1 LFGIIF
7 ISSAYAQYDSYTGF
21 VVPTTAVLPAKEIHP
36 TLWFSADKV
45 SALYAKRTAGT
56 YIASVWSRYQ
66 SDLSSIKSTTASST
80 DESDRP
86 RMAKLEAFTW
96 VMTGD
101 TAARRKAIECL
112 LIAYDNVPRTATSG
126 DFDGT
131 YDEIY
136 RATWLQ
142 NYCEAYD
149 WVQNQLTTAQDTTIR
164 SKIIAEVLLLR
175 NNMISGAKY
184 SPRPHNHRSKPAWAI
199 VTAALTFSSD
209 SRAADWL
216 TFGLTEAN
224 TVTKYMYSDDGIY
237 REGSHYN
244 VYNMVNMIP
253 YLWHYKNVSGVDQ
266 FPYYQKAF
274 EMLVRIRDGKGWIPN
289 IEDGYVHPI
298 PSQLVAAAYKNTSTP
313 LHPTA
318 PLSEILQWNWANTS
332 FFTKDYTGATADVV
346 WSIDEFI
353 TYDPTINP
361 TMPQI
366 SATQRTTSGIVVFR
380 DTDTYTASPTRYL
393 LFHAVAECD
402 NHNHPDQLSYILEYN
417 NTILATDAGY
427 GADGSSDAKRAWYT
441 SNAAHNIVT
450 VDTIGPQDLATN
462 IPPKDLQF
470 INSSFYGF
478 AEKQAKTIA
487 TNGAIKRGI
496 AFPNKKY
503 WVVYDLGTA
512 SSLPVYR
519 LNIHSRGTMSRT
531 DNKISWLTTA
541 DTYGTAQKLHAYVLT
556 SDAKTITDKAGWTS
570 LWKDSVSQSYVEIA
584 QTDTNVAFLHLLY
597 PDVSTSS
604 FPTVADLS
612 SNGVLSF
619 QLTTTDVDLFAL
631 QQANN
636 TFSIGN
642 LTTDAVFSWV
652 STNSGTLN
660 KYAVTRGT
668 SLIWNS
674 RQSLYA
680 NFPITAAADLTNKDD
695 NILVVDTLAQNTT
708 IQFLPV
714 RSADSITKVLCN
726 GSAISFTRNNGKI
739 SVTINGT
746 GKLEFISGS
755 TGIHESHESLKKNF
769 GIIGNYPNPFNP
781 STTIYC
787 EINSNQP
794 FYVRVYDIYG
804 KIVKDLV
811 HGNGMDGAVNIRW
824 DGTDNNSMPV
834 SSGIYFFELSNGMSL
849 DRKKGILLK

>member
-1 LFGIIF
+1 ME
-7 ISSAYAQYDSYTGF
+7 T
-21 VVPTTAVLPAKEIHP
+21 HP
-36 TLWFSADKV
+36 SLWFTADKV
-45 SALYAKRTAGT
+45 SALYAKRTASSYT
-56 YIASVWSRYQ
+56 LTVWTRYV
-66 SDLSSIKSTTASST
+66 SDLSNYKSTNISST
-80 DESDRP
+80 DENDRP

-96 VMTGD
+96 IMTGD

-112 LIAYDNVPRTATSG
+112 MIAYDNVPRTATSSDFG
-126 DFDGT
+126 DS

-149 WVQNQLTTAQDTTIR
+149 WVQNQLTGAQDTTIR

-175 NNMISGAKY
+175 NNMVSGAKY
-184 SPRPHNHRSKPAWAI
+184 APRPHNHRSKPAWAI

-244 VYNMVNMIP
+244 LYNMVNMIP

-289 IEDGYVHPI
+289 VEDSYVHPI
-298 PSQLVAAAYKNTSTP
+298 PSQLVAAAYKNTSTT

-332 FFTKDYTGATADVV
+332 FFTKDYTGATTDVV

-353 TYDPTINP
+353 TYDPTITA

-366 SATQRTTSGIVVFR
+366 SATQRTKSGIVIFR
-380 DTDTYTASPTRYL
+380 DADSYLASPTRYL
-393 LFHAVAECD
+393 LFHGVAECD
-402 NHNHPDQLSYILEYN
+402 NHNHPDLLSYILEYN

-427 GADGSSDAKRAWYT
+427 GADGSSDDKRAWYI
-441 SNAAHNIVT
+441 SNAAHNVVT
-450 VDTIGPQDLATN
+450 VDTVGPQDLATN
-462 IPPKDLQF
+462 VPPKDIQF
-470 INSSFYGF
+470 INSSFYDF
-478 AEKQAKTIA
+478 AEKQAKTGA

-512 SSLPVYR
+512 SSKPVYR

-531 DNKISWLTTA
+531 DNKITWLTGT
-541 DTYGTAQKLHAYVLT
+541 DNYGTPQKLHTFVLT
-556 SDAKTITDKAGWTS
+556 SGTKTITDKTGWTS

-584 QTDTNVAFLHLLY
+584 QTDSNVAFLHLLY
-597 PDVSTSS
+597 PDASTSS
-604 FPTVADLS
+604 FPTITDLS
-612 SNGVLSF
+612 ANGVLSF
-619 QLTTTDVDLFAL
+619 QLTSTDVDIFAL
-631 QQANN
+631 QQSNN
-636 TFSIGN
+636 TISLGKLSTN
-642 LTTDAVFSWV
+642 AVFSWV
-652 STNSGTLN
+652 SNTNTVLS
-660 KYAVTRGT
+660 KYAITRGT
-668 SLIWNS
+668 SLTWNGS
-674 RQSLYA
+674 ETLHADYQ
-680 NFPITAAADLTNKDD
+680 ITAAADLTNKDD
-695 NILVVDTLAQNTT
+695 NILVVDTLSQNTT

-714 RSADSITKVLCN
+714 RSADSITQVLYN
-726 GSAISFTRNNGKI
+726 GSAISFTKSRGQVV
-739 SVTINGT
+739 VTVSGT
-746 GKLEFISGS
+746 GKLEFICG
-755 TGIHESHESLKKNF
+755 TTDIKKTDNKVDKKF
-769 GIIGNYPNPFNP
+769 GIKGNYPNPFNP

-787 EINSNQP
+787 MVNSAEP
-794 FYVRVYDIYG
+794 FHVKVYDLYG
-804 KIVKDLV
+804 RMVKNLYN
-811 HGNGMDGAVNIRW
+811 GNGMNGLMNIHW
-824 DGTDNNSMPV
+824 DGTDNNGSFV
-834 SSGIYFFELSNGMSL
+834 SSGIYFFELSNGVDY